1 MPMKRRVR
9 QVCAWIAVFALLF
22 TQLATAAYAC
32 PQLVEIAPAAQQ
44 SGDCDHLANANLCD
58 SHCDYG
64 SASFDNAKLQPV
76 APDPAIASLRVV
88 AVMPAGAGIQW
99 VARLERPPTGPPVTR
114 FTVLRI

>member
-1 MPMKRRVR
+1 MKRRVR

-32 PQLVEIAPAAQQ
+32 PQLVEKAQAAQQ
-44 SGDCDHLANANLCD
+44 SGDCEHLANSNLCE

-64 SASFDNAKLQPV
+64 AASFDNGKLQLA
-76 APDPAIASLRVV
+76 APDPAIASIRVV
-88 AVMPAGAGIQW
+88 AVIPTDAGIQW
-99 VARLERPPTGPPVTR
+99 VARLERPPTGPPATR